1 MSSNSGRINKK
12 DNGKRKSNQKIVY
25 RGGDAETNKSFID
38 KLRLEVDKYRI
49 SVKKSLG
56 NGADVELVGR
66 GNCNYD
72 LIFTAGLIPIAKNT
86 YDVYLTQFMGRTS
99 DVRKK
104 LLTDNPF
111 NNLIANGGANMS
123 TDSAIFNLVYK
134 LNYLYIF
141 YLCIYRNNGE
151 EFLTTFLNSDN
162 WTTKPV
168 NTDKLIDT
176 IKSYDSNINQLKQ
189 LGIIEE
195 MPDDEQDAF
204 KIVMVVYQIF
214 SQTMRELGN
223 ISVRVN
229 GTDDLDR
236 TTRGK
241 HALYSQED
249 YISFGNCIINI
260 LTIFSESLYKNSTIA
275 LFVLFSSLPTS
286 GDLIGNILIAA
297 LPFSDVY
304 LNDASQQNDQPG
316 MFQVLNNFPA
326 GLTKDEDK
334 NFINEL
340 LVPQNSDS
348 LLTQQINSLFAPLS
362 GQAASQQDFTLT
374 EYMKKGNYIDIV
386 ITNADFYAKT
396 TDVWLLI
403 YSSTVT
409 AEQLICG
416 FVLVTMI
423 YDFKNNT
430 YTNENQIRWYID
442 ERDNE
447 RLSKFPSEYYSIPA
461 CINPAAT
468 QRDQGE
474 PNIGIALGNKM
485 PYILGALGTAGAVA
499 VGLYFGKVFG
509 GKTRKKSRKPRRTRG
524 RNATTRRKRRTS
536 LRRVKNKR

>member
-12 DNGKRKSNQKIVY
+12 YKGKRKCNQKIVY
-25 RGGDAETNKSFID
+25 RGGDAKTNKSFID
-38 KLRLEVDKYRI
+38 KLQLVVDEYLI
-49 SVKKSLG
+49 SVKNSLG
-56 NGADVELVGR
+56 NGATAVLRQR

-86 YDVYLTQFMGRTS
+86 YDVYLTQFVGRTE
-99 DVRKK
+99 VCKK
-104 LLTDNPF
+104 LLADNPF
-111 NNLIANGGANMS
+111 IKLIADGGANVS
-123 TDSAIFNLVYK
+123 TDSVIFNLVYK

-141 YLCIYRNNGE
+141 YLCIYRDKGE
-151 EFLTTFLNSDN
+151 AFLTAFLNSDN

-168 NTDKLIDT
+168 NMGTLIDT
-176 IKSYDSNINQLKQ
+176 IKSYNSKINVLKEK
-189 LGIIEE
+189 GMIEGMQYE
-195 MPDDEQDAF
+195 EQDAF
-204 KIVMVVYQIF
+204 KIIMVVYQIF

-229 GTDDLDR
+229 KTDDIDL
-236 TTRGK
+236 TTRGN
-241 HALYSQED
+241 HAIYSQAD

-260 LTIFSESLYKNSTIA
+260 LTIFSESIYKNSTIA
-275 LFVLFSSLPTS
+275 LFVLFSSLPS
-286 GDLIGNILIAA
+286 SADLIGHVLVAE
-297 LPFSDVY
+297 LPSSDVY

-316 MFQVLNNFPA
+316 MFQALNNFPA

-340 LVPQNSDS
+340 RDS
-348 LLTQQINSLFAPLS
+348 KNAGSPLTRQINNLFAPLS
-362 GQAASQQDFTLT
+362 GQGASQQDFTLA

-386 ITNADFYAKT
+386 ITDTEFYAKT

-403 YSSTVT
+403 YSSKDT

-442 ERDNE
+442 ERDKE
-447 RLSKFPSEYYSIPA
+447 RLSQFPSGYYSIPA

-468 QRDQGE
+468 QADSALL
-474 PNIGIALGNKM
+474 PNIGTGIGNKM

-499 VGLYFGKVFG
+499 AGLYFGHVFG
-509 GKTRKKSRKPRRTRG
+509 GKTRRKSRNPQRMRG

-536 LRRVKNKR
+536 LRRVKNK

>member
-12 DNGKRKSNQKIVY
+12 YKGKHNCKKEIIY
-25 RGGDAETNKSFID
+25 RGGDAETNKSFIN
-38 KLRLEVDKYRI
+38 KLQLEVDKYRV

-86 YDVYLTQFMGRTS
+86 YNVYLTQFMGTTS

-104 LLTDNPF
+104 LLNDNPF
-111 NNLIANGGANMS
+111 NKLIANGGANMS

-151 EFLTTFLNSDN
+151 EFLIDFLNSDN
-162 WTTKPV
+162 WSTKPV
-168 NTDKLIDT
+168 NMDKLLDT

-189 LGIIEE
+189 MGTIEG
-195 MPDDEQDAF
+195 MPNDEQDAF
-204 KIVMVVYQIF
+204 KIMMVVYQIF

-229 GTDDLDR
+229 ETDNLDLV
-236 TTRGK
+236 TRGEY
-241 HALYSQED
+241 ALYSQFD

-260 LTIFSESLYKNSTIA
+260 LTIFSESIYKNSTIA
-275 LFVLFSSLPTS
+275 LFVLFASLPS
-286 GDLIGNILIAA
+286 SADLIGNILIAA

-326 GLTKDEDK
+326 GLNKDEDK

-340 LVPQNSDS
+340 RDPQNAGS
-348 LLTQQINSLFAPLS
+348 LLTRQINNLFAPIS
-362 GQAASQQDFTLT
+362 GQAVSQQDFTLT

-386 ITNADFYAKT
+386 ITNTEFYAKT

-403 YSSTVT
+403 YSSMVT

-416 FVLVTMI
+416 FVMVTMV

-430 YTNENQIRWYID
+430 YTNKNQIRWYID
-442 ERDNE
+442 ERDKE
-447 RLSKFPSEYYSIPA
+447 RLSKFPSGYYSIPA
-461 CINPAAT
+461 CINPSATT
-468 QRDQGE
+468 QRDQE
-474 PNIGIALGNKM
+474 APNIGTGIGNKM
-485 PYILGALGTAGAVA
+485 PYILGALGAAGAVA

-509 GKTRKKSRKPRRTRG
+509 GKTRRKSRKPRKIRG
-524 RNATTRRKRRTS
+524 RNAMTRRKRKTS
-536 LRRVKNKR
+536 SRRV

>member
-12 DNGKRKSNQKIVY
+12 YNGKRKSNKKIVY
-25 RGGDAETNKSFID
+25 RGGDAETNKSFIN

-86 YDVYLTQFMGRTS
+86 YNVYLTQFMGTTS

-104 LLTDNPF
+104 LLNDNPF
-111 NNLIANGGANMS
+111 NKLIANGGANMS

-151 EFLTTFLNSDN
+151 EFLIAFLNSDS
-162 WTTKPV
+162 WTTKPI
-168 NTDKLIDT
+168 NMDKLIDT
-176 IKSYDSNINQLKQ
+176 IKSYDSNINDLKEM
-189 LGIIEE
+189 GAIEG
-195 MPDDEQDAF
+195 MSDNEQDAF

-223 ISVRVN
+223 ISVRAN
-229 GTDDLDR
+229 GEDIIDLV
-236 TTRGK
+236 TRGE
-241 HALYSQED
+241 HALYSQHD

-260 LTIFSESLYKNSTIA
+260 LTKFSESIYKNSTIA
-275 LFVLFSSLPTS
+275 LFVLFSSLPS
-286 GDLIGNILIAA
+286 SADLIGNILIAA

-326 GLTKDEDK
+326 GLNKDEDK
-334 NFINEL
+334 DFINEL
-340 LVPQNSDS
+340 RDPQNAGS
-348 LLTQQINSLFAPLS
+348 LLTRQINNLFAPLS
-362 GQAASQQDFTLT
+362 DQAVSQQDFTLT

-386 ITNADFYAKT
+386 ITNTKFYAKT

-403 YSSTVT
+403 YSSMVT

-416 FVLVTMI
+416 FVMVTMV

-442 ERDNE
+442 ERDKE
-447 RLSKFPSEYYSIPA
+447 RLSKFPSGYYSIPA
-461 CINPAAT
+461 CINPATIQAEVGT
-468 QRDQGE
+468 
-474 PNIGIALGNKM
+474 PNIGTGVGNKM
-485 PYILGALGTAGAVA
+485 PYILGALGTVGAVA
-499 VGLYFGKVFG
+499 AGLYFGKVFG
-509 GKTRKKSRKPRRTRG
+509 GKTRRKPRKTKG
-524 RNATTRRKRRTS
+524 RNATTTRKRRTGI
-536 LRRVKNKR
+536 RRVKK

>member
-1 MSSNSGRINKK
+1 MSSNSWRINKK
-12 DNGKRKSNQKIVY
+12 CKGKRKCNKKIVY

-38 KLRLEVDKYRI
+38 KLQLVVNEYLI

-56 NGADVELVGR
+56 NGATAVLRER

-86 YDVYLTQFMGRTS
+86 YDVYLTQFVGRT
-99 DVRKK
+99 VVCKK
-104 LLTDNPF
+104 LLADNPF
-111 NNLIANGGANMS
+111 IKLIADGGANMS
-123 TDSAIFNLVYK
+123 TDSAIFNSVYK

-141 YLCIYRNNGE
+141 YLCIYRDKGE
-151 EFLTTFLNSDN
+151 EFLTEFLNSDS
-162 WTTKPV
+162 WSTKPV
-168 NTDKLIDT
+168 NMGKLIDT
-176 IKSYDSNINQLKQ
+176 IKSYDSKINVLKEK
-189 LGIIEE
+189 GVIEGMQDE
-195 MPDDEQDAF
+195 EQDAF
-204 KIVMVVYQIF
+204 KIIMVVYQIF

-229 GTDDLDR
+229 KTDNIDL
-236 TTRGK
+236 TTRGN
-241 HALYSQED
+241 HAIYSQVD

-260 LTIFSESLYKNSTIA
+260 LTIFSESVYKNYTIA
-275 LFVLFSSLPTS
+275 LFVLFSSLPS
-286 GDLIGNILIAA
+286 SSDLIGHVLVAE
-297 LPFSDVY
+297 LPSSDVY
-304 LNDASQQNDQPG
+304 LNDASQRNDQPG
-316 MFQVLNNFPA
+316 MFQALNNFPA

-340 LVPQNSDS
+340 RDPKNAGSS
-348 LLTQQINSLFAPLS
+348 LTRQINNLFAPLS
-362 GQAASQQDFTLT
+362 GQAVSQQDFTLA

-386 ITNADFYAKT
+386 ITDTEFYAKT

-403 YSSTVT
+403 YSSIET

-442 ERDNE
+442 ERDKE
-447 RLSKFPSEYYSIPA
+447 RLSQFPSGYYSIPA
-461 CINPAAT
+461 CIKPT
-468 QRDQGE
+468 QDSALL
-474 PNIGIALGNKM
+474 PNIGTGIGNKM

-499 VGLYFGKVFG
+499 AGLYFGHVFG
-509 GKTRKKSRKPRRTRG
+509 GKTRRKSKNPRRKRG

-536 LRRVKNKR
+536 LRRVKNK